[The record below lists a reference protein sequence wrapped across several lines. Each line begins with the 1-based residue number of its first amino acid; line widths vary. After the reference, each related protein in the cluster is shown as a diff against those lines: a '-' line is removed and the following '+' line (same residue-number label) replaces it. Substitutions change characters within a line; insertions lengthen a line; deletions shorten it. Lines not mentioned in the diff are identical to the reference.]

1 MANAE
6 EYTFARIGK
15 SSLET
20 KKSRFY
26 GFAYPVSS
34 RDECDN
40 LLAKLRKDFA
50 DATHI
55 VYAIRL
61 GFGGSYE
68 YFTDSGEPSGTAGAP
83 ILRVMKGQNISDAMV
98 AVIRYFGG
106 TKLGTGGLARAYGET
121 ARAAVNDADKILL
134 VEMVRIEAK
143 IPYGAISQWAILI
156 DSIGG
161 VIVSQDFA
169 EKVTIAAKIPK
180 EKIGE
185 VESFIEEVTKGAEK
199 LNILE

>member
-1 MANAE
+1 MANVE
-6 EYTFARIGK
+6 EYTLARVGK

-26 GFAYPVSS
+26 GLAYPASS
-34 RDECDN
+34 RDECDS
-40 LLAKLRKDFA
+40 LLVELRKDFA

-61 GFGGSYE
+61 GFDGSYE

-83 ILRVMKGQNISDAMV
+83 ILRVMKGQNISNAMV

-121 ARAAVNDADKILL
+121 ARTAVDNAGKIPL
-134 VEMVRIEAK
+134 VEMVQIEAK

-161 VIVSQDFA
+161 VIVSQNFTDNIA
-169 EKVTIAAKIPK
+169 VAAKIPK
-180 EKIGE
+180 EKIDE
-185 VESFIEEVTKGAEK
+185 VESFVEEVTKGSEK
-199 LNILE
+199 LKF